1 MKQAGRR
8 DRYITINQTTYT
20 QDSYGQPTVN
30 LISTSNWWAEIVY
43 KGSPK
48 ESVKAS
54 QIYPER
60 DLVFII
66 QHTNPTG
73 SGGVD
78 VSAADTITYDGDTFE
93 VIGVEELGRLDGLR
107 IWAKKRGE

>member
-8 DRYITINQTTYT
+8 DRYIAIHQETLTA
-20 QDSYGQPTVN
+20 DSYGQPVSD
-30 LISTSNWWAEIVY
+30 STAVSNFWAEIIY

-66 QHTNPTG
+66 NHPNPTG
-73 SGGVD
+73 SGGITVTT
-78 VSAADTITYDGDTFE
+78 SNTIVYDGDTFDI
-93 VIGVEELGRLDGLR
+93 IGVEEIGRLDGLR
-107 IWAKKRGE
+107 IWAKVHE

>member
-8 DRYITINQTTYT
+8 DRYIAVHQQTFAP
-20 QDSYGQPTVN
+20 DSYGQPVSD
-30 LISTSNWWAEIVY
+30 STAIAYFWAEIIY

-66 QHTNPTG
+66 PHPNPTG
-73 SGGVD
+73 SGGIVITP
-78 VSAADTITYDGDTFE
+78 VNTIVYDGDTFE
-93 VIGVEELGRLDGLR
+93 IIGVEEIGRLDGLR
-107 IWAKKRGE
+107 IWCKELGT

>member
-8 DRYITINQTTYT
+8 DRYITINQETYA
-20 QDSYGQPTVN
+20 QDSYGQPVSD
-30 LISTSNWWAEIVY
+30 STAVTATWAEIIY

-54 QIYPER
+54 QVYPER

-66 QHTNPTG
+66 PHTNPTG

-78 VSAADTITYDGDTFE
+78 LTEANTIDYEGDRFE
-93 VIGVEELGRLDGLR
+93 IIGIEEIGRLDGLR
-107 IWAKKRGE
+107 IWAKKSGT